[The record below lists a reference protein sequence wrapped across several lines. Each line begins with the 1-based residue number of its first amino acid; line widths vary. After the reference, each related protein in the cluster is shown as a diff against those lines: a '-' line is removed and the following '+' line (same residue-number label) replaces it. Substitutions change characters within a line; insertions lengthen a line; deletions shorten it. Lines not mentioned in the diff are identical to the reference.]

1 MGVFAEGE
9 ADIGAIV
16 EHERGHGVTEE
27 VTGSG
32 LVDIGIEKIQQP
44 EKFPLEAR

>member
-1 MGVFAEGE
+1 MGVFAEDE

-32 LVDIGIEKIQQP
+32 LVDIGIETIQRP
-44 EKFPLEAR
+44 DRFPLKAR

>member
-32 LVDIGIEKIQQP
+32 LVDIGIETIQQP
-44 EKFPLEAR
+44 EKFPLKAR